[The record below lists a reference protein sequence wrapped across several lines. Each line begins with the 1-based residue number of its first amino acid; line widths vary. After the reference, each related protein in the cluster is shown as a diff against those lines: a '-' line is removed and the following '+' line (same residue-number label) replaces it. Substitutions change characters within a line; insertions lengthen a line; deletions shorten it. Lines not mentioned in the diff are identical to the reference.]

1 MPAGACPELV
11 EREPASPFLLLLE
24 GRFPLEAGMTDEEED
39 EVFLTEEEDFAE
51 DELYGSPPLCS
62 EDDNDEEDSSTSGA
76 ELLLSSPQAT
86 RNAEP
91 HKTAVTTVNFPK
103 NFILLS

>member
-1 MPAGACPELV
+1 LSFWRLEEPIESIELLLD
-11 EREPASPFLLLLE
+11 SFLL
-24 GRFPLEAGMTDEEED
+24 EEEFAD
-39 EVFLTEEEDFAE
+39 E
-51 DELYGSPPLCS
+51 ELYGSPPLCS

-76 ELLLSSPQAT
+76 ELLLSSPQAA

-91 HKTAVTTVNFPK
+91 HKTAVATVNFPK